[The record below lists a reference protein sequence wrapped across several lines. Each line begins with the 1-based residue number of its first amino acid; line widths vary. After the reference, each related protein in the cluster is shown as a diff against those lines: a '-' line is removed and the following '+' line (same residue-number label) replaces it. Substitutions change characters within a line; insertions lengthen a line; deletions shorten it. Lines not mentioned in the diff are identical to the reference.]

1 VREQVAKGNRFTIIT
16 HQGKISNRII
26 GVRMRGGRVHLTLER
41 EHDDEQWEAS
51 TSVQWWEDAKV
62 SHLGDGWLVEA
73 GHDRPQGPS

>member
-1 VREQVAKGNRFTIIT
+1 VREQVAKGNRFAIIT

-26 GVRMRGGRVHLTLER
+26 RVWMQEGRVHLKLER

-62 SHLGDGWLVEA
+62 SHLGDGWLVDS
-73 GHDRPQGPS
+73 GLDRQQGPS